1 MKHGQGVLLD
11 ASLMQLPFE
20 SRTTPSLGW
29 EVIWAGFV
37 LLSAK
42 GCSQNV
48 ACPVV
53 ITDGINNSK
62 CLCTRN
68 ALFHREKTISQS
80 SCSFLRDLTE
90 IILQDLSNKSI
101 DAKTISWG
109 ICFHGPF
116 GPAPPRSLRATE
128 LETPL

>member
-1 MKHGQGVLLD
+1 MKHGQGILLD

-20 SRTTPSLGW
+20 SRATPSLGC

-37 LLSAK
+37 LPSAK

-53 ITDGINNSK
+53 ITDSINNSK

-68 ALFHREKTISQS
+68 ALF
-80 SCSFLRDLTE
+80 L
-90 IILQDLSNKSI
+90 
-101 DAKTISWG
+101 
-109 ICFHGPF
+109 
-116 GPAPPRSLRATE
+116 
-128 LETPL
+128 